1 MPNRLWAGIVAPM
14 IHRAKLRVK
23 VPGDRAATDKR
34 RDRILKLM
42 EKHGGKN
49 GTPNPRQHVVGIFTD
64 KAAMKAFKAE
74 ARAALSA

>member
-1 MPNRLWAGIVAPM
+1 M
-14 IHRAKLRVK
+14 IYRAKVRVK

-34 RDRILKLM
+34 RDKVLKLV

-49 GTPNPRQHVVGIFTD
+49 GTPNPRQHVTSIFTD
-64 KAAMKAFKAE
+64 KAAMKVFRTE

>member
-1 MPNRLWAGIVAPM
+1 M
-14 IHRAKLRVK
+14 IYRAKVRVK

-34 RDRILKLM
+34 RDKVLKLV

-49 GTPNPRQHVVGIFTD
+49 GTPNPSQHVTSIFTD
-64 KAAMKAFKAE
+64 KAAMKAFRTE

>member
-1 MPNRLWAGIVAPM
+1 M
-14 IHRAKLRVK
+14 IYRAKLRVK

-34 RDRILKLM
+34 RNKVLKLV

-49 GTPNPRQHVVGIFTD
+49 GTPYPRQHVVGIFTD
-64 KAAMKAFKAE
+64 KAVMKAFRTE

>member
-1 MPNRLWAGIVAPM
+1 M
-14 IHRAKLRVK
+14 IYRAKVRVK
-23 VPGDRAATDKR
+23 APGDRAATDKR
-34 RDRILKLM
+34 RDKVLKLV

-64 KAAMKAFKAE
+64 KAAMKAFRTE